1 MIYSQASE
9 YGFRAL
15 THLALG
21 SAGQPI
27 PANRI
32 AEAAGIPPHFLA
44 KILQQLARAG
54 MLKSSRGP
62 TGGFLLNRAPEK
74 ITLLD
79 IVDALEGITQYKRCA
94 VGLAECSDEM
104 PCPMHESWK
113 QLRVQVLDYLGSR
126 TVADLGR
133 ALRRKQELPARP
145 ADGADV

>member
-15 THLALG
+15 THLALHPG
-21 SAGQPI
+21 EPIKANEIAG
-27 PANRI
+27 
-32 AEAAGIPPHFLA
+32 AAAVPPHFLA

-54 MLKSSRGP
+54 LLKSYRGP
-62 TGGFLLNRAPEK
+62 TGGFLLARAPEE

-113 QLRVQVLDYLGSR
+113 ALREQVLSYLRDR
-126 TVADLGR
+126 TVADLGK
-133 ALRRKQELPARP
+133 ALRRKLELLA
-145 ADGADV
+145 GAAAEAGG